1 MNASKLAVIAITA
14 LIVTAGAAVAM
25 PGNAPEHAAA
35 DENERASD
43 QEPDDAADARS
54 NSDLAADENASAED
68 TGDNR
73 ASGPDERAAAQAE
86 HPPDSAAASGPPVD
100 LPDQVP
106 DHVTTIHELI
116 VDFLNGDLDG
126 DLGSSVSAAAGN
138 APVDA

>member
-1 MNASKLAVIAITA
+1 MHATKLAVIAITA

-43 QEPDDAADARS
+43 QVSDDAADTRS
-54 NSDLAADENASAED
+54 TSDSAADENASAED
-68 TGDNR
+68 ASDDR
-73 ASGPDERAAAQAE
+73 SSGPDARAAAQSDY
-86 HPPDSAAASGPPVD
+86 PPESAAASGPPAD
-100 LPDQVP
+100 LPEQVP

-126 DLGSSVSAAAGN
+126 NLGSSVSAAAGTTP
-138 APVDA
+138 ADA